1 MLKVH
6 RWIHPCLTALSSL
19 GSVFR
24 RKLALLV
31 STTQHIS
38 THSVVV
44 SIAPQKVS
52 LIPLA
57 VMQHWSRVV
66 AWTLCNRLP
75 RATNVCRLPALRET
89 PQRHRG
95 HPCGD
100 GFCGGYS
107 YSLQSRICGLQVW
120 MGCASMLCDEL
131 CEGEVL
137 RFGVLCPDFSPRE
150 TWRFHEAWSIPDI
163 YIESI
168 PMICLIHSRKTR
180 YLKRTQCL
188 SQWFFPQ
195 WPVTSSGF
203 KATFRL
209 WLRIHIKQP
218 GFNGSFKTCRRCY
231 FSEFQ
236 VFQES
241 CFMPPN
247 FQLYG
252 SLLNKHYGGSTDLP

>member
-1 MLKVH
+1 MRSNLKKMS
-6 RWIHPCLTALSSL
+6 PDQLLSSL
-19 GSVFR
+19 SLYSGAISDF
-24 RKLALLV
+24 LASLLSNALNVRHHNWSLELQRLLRFQQPKVLSV
-31 STTQHIS
+31 STTQPIS

-44 SIAPQKVS
+44 RIGPQKVS

-66 AWTLCNRLP
+66 AWTMCNRLP

-95 HPCGD
+95 HPCGH
-100 GFCGGYS
+100 GVCGGYS

-120 MGCASMLCDEL
+120 MGCASMLCDEF
-131 CEGEVL
+131 CEGEV
-137 RFGVLCPDFSPRE
+137 FFVWSFMSQTSPRE

-163 YIESI
+163 HIESI

-195 WPVTSSGF
+195 WPVTSSGL
-203 KATFRL
+203 RL
-209 WLRIHIKQP
+209 LSDC
-218 GFNGSFKTCRRCY
+218 G
-231 FSEFQ
+231 
-236 VFQES
+236 
-241 CFMPPN
+241 
-247 FQLYG
+247 
-252 SLLNKHYGGSTDLP
+252 